1 MSDAAANFERHLVKN
16 AYPGR
21 GLVLGRS
28 EDDTAFVQIYWI
40 MGRSEGSRNRV
51 FVADGTTLCTA
62 PWDDGAGIG
71 DASLT
76 LYEAMLEVSGVHLV
90 TNGDQTRTIA
100 DAIPQGGDFES
111 ALATRER
118 EHDAPNFTPRISGM
132 HDLRAGAPA
141 FALSILRANPRN
153 PELTDRVTWRPAAL
167 APGTGLGL
175 TTYRGDGSPLPPFVG
190 DPLVLPVEG
199 MPDEVLEAY
208 WSALDRE
215 NRVALAVKWIP
226 DAQPARIAVRNRH
239 HR

>member
-28 EDDTAFVQIYWI
+28 DDDSAFVQIYWI

-51 FVADGTTLCTA
+51 FLADGTTLRTA

-76 LYEAMLEVSGVHLV
+76 LYEAMLEVPGVHLV

-100 DAIPQGGDFES
+100 DALAQGGGFEG

-118 EHDAPNFTPRISGM
+118 EHDAPNFTPRISAM
-132 HDLRAGAPA
+132 HDLRAAAPA
-141 FALSILRANPRN
+141 FALSILRANPGD

-167 APGTGLGL
+167 APGSGLGL

-190 DPLVLPVEG
+190 DPLVLPVAG
-199 MPDEVLEAY
+199 GPDEVLEAY
-208 WSALDRE
+208 WSALDTG
-215 NRVALAVKWIP
+215 NRVALAVKWIT

-239 HR
+239 QR